1 MRRMIPIATT
11 VAVLASTAVSATQRS
26 MQMPA
31 ESAGRPGFAPPV
43 MFTPP
48 ADNQPRA
55 NWNEERKAAPV
66 AAETPAA
73 VEPAKVE
80 SAKVQPA
87 APAEA
92 AKEKGAPPE
101 RNTLT
106 RSSSSHSPQRGKV
119 PAQTEPS
126 LSDKG
131 DTTAPVASAEIRKS
145 APSSVPAG
153 LSAASPAAAPTAS
166 MQGKHAGSEAV
177 PAPEARSDKKVRDVV
192 AVPAPD
198 AQTVERAR
206 TLLDESAVGDRAEG
220 KGEPRKDVA
229 GDAPKDGAKQPTRES
244 KELKVPAPKPHF
256 VGQQGRAKPVA
267 LASLRGEDGGTGDRL
282 VLTRQFGAWSL
293 KCDMLISRNERICA
307 IEQALRANEADAFT
321 WRLATSAAGK
331 PLVVFEFTDRAEA
344 DKGLG
349 ISIAGFDKTIPATE
363 WACADGR
370 CSATM
375 PIVGPVSSWFTNTS
389 QIQFRYDRGAESV
402 KISAAMSGFESAVAA
417 LQNPL
422 GLKTQVA
429 GAPSTTVAK
438 TAEAN

>member
-11 VAVLASTAVSATQRS
+11 VAVLASTAVSATQRG
-26 MQMPA
+26 MQLPP

-48 ADNQPRA
+48 ADSQPRA
-55 NWNEERKAAPV
+55 NWSEERKV
-66 AAETPAA
+66 APAA
-73 VEPAKVE
+73 VEAPATAQPAKVE
-80 SAKVQPA
+80 PA
-87 APAEA
+87 PLDEA
-92 AKEKGAPPE
+92 SKSTKEKGAPPE
-101 RNTLT
+101 RSTLT

-131 DTTAPVASAEIRKS
+131 DTTAPVASAETRKS

-153 LSAASPAAAPTAS
+153 PSAASPAATSTAS
-166 MQGKHAGSEAV
+166 MQGKHAASAAV
-177 PAPEARSDKKVRDVV
+177 PATDTRSEKKIRDVV
-192 AVPAPD
+192 SAPAPD

-206 TLLDESAVGDRAEG
+206 TLLDENALGERAEG
-220 KGEPRKDVA
+220 KGELTKESA
-229 GDAPKDGAKQPTRES
+229 GDTVKETAKPPARDSREV
-244 KELKVPAPKPHF
+244 KAPAPKPHF

-267 LASLRGEDGGTGDRL
+267 LATLRGEESGTGDRL
-282 VLTRQFGAWSL
+282 VLARQFGAWAL

-307 IEQALRANEADAFT
+307 IEQALKASEADAFT

-363 WACADGR
+363 WACAEGR

-402 KISAAMSGFESAVAA
+402 KISAAMSGFEAAVVA

-429 GAPSTTVAK
+429 GAPSTTIAK

>member
-26 MQMPA
+26 MQLPPD
-31 ESAGRPGFAPPV
+31 SAGRPGFAPPV

-48 ADNQPRA
+48 SAESQPRA
-55 NWNEERKAAPV
+55 NWNEERKAAPAAAESPV
-66 AAETPAA
+66 AAEAA
-73 VEPAKVE
+73 KAEH
-80 SAKVQPA
+80 
-87 APAEA
+87 APQAEA
-92 AKEKGAPPE
+92 GRATKEKGAPPE
-101 RNTLT
+101 RSTLT

-119 PAQTEPS
+119 PAQTEPP

-153 LSAASPAAAPTAS
+153 PSAASPAAVPTAS
-166 MQGKHAGSEAV
+166 MQGKPVPSAAV
-177 PAPEARSDKKVRDVV
+177 PASEARTEKKIRDVV
-192 AVPAPD
+192 AAPAPD
-198 AQTVERAR
+198 PQTVERAR
-206 TLLDESAVGDRAEG
+206 SALDEVVGGDRGEG
-220 KGEPRKDVA
+220 KGEA
-229 GDAPKDGAKQPTRES
+229 TRDLAAEAS
-244 KELKVPAPKPHF
+244 KETAKPTARDAREAKAPAAKPHF

-267 LASLRGEDGGTGDRL
+267 MASLRGEDAGTGDRL
-282 VLTRQFGAWSL
+282 VLARQFGAWAL

-307 IEQALRANEADAFT
+307 IEQALKANEPDAFT

-402 KISAAMSGFESAVAA
+402 KITAAMSGFEAAVVA